1 MTETTIDLIRH
12 GEPVGGR
19 RYRGQLDD
27 PLSDKGWQQMRV
39 AIADHHPWD
48 LITTSP
54 LLRCR
59 EFAREIAQR
68 HGIPLHEDDR
78 WKEIGFGC
86 WEGKTS
92 QELIQSQPDILTLF
106 WHDPITHQPQGAEP
120 LTDFQQRIVA
130 AWQDLLNH
138 HTGKHVLLVCHAGTI
153 RMSMQ
158 YILDIPLGHVFRV
171 NVANASITR
180 IKIEHNDDE
189 IFPRLMFHGGQ
200 L

>member
-27 PLSDKGWQQMRV
+27 PLSDKGWQQMRAAV
-39 AIADHHPWD
+39 ADHHPWD
-48 LITTSP
+48 VIFTSP

-59 EFAREIAQR
+59 EFARELAQR
-68 HGIPLHEDDR
+68 HGISLQEDDR

-92 QELIQSQPDILTLF
+92 QELIQSQQDILTLF
-106 WHDPITHQPQGAEP
+106 WHDPIKHRPQGAEP
-120 LTDFQQRIVA
+120 LTEFQQRIVA
-130 AWQDLLNH
+130 AWQDLLKQ

-158 YILDIPLGHVFRV
+158 YILDMPLRHVFRV

-180 IKIEHNDDE
+180 IKIEHNHND
-189 IFPRLMFHGGQ
+189 IFPRLIFHGGQ